1 MSRSDKEARR
11 AAPPPGVD
19 PWFAVR
25 TAGAEQ
31 GSTLDPSGYST
42 SDISPGLPERYT
54 EDHGPTAGGYLGEAG
69 ANSTSAGLGMD
80 STKGE
85 WLGGQFAQT
94 PAPLEYR
101 DGGSPDDVTR
111 DHADPRSPEAR
122 TRAFGL
128 SDPGARL

>member
-25 TAGAEQ
+25 MAGAEQ
-31 GSTLDPSGYST
+31 GATMDPSGYST
-42 SDISPGLPERYT
+42 SDISPGLPERYGD
-54 EDHGPTAGGYLGEAG
+54 ESVGPVSGGYLGEAG
-69 ANSTSAGLGMD
+69 ASSTAAGLGMD
-80 STKGE
+80 STKGA
-85 WLGGQFAQT
+85 WLGGQFAIT

-101 DGGSPDDVTR
+101 DGGSPE
-111 DHADPRSPEAR
+111 HAEPGSPEAR